1 MHEAELDLPE
11 AHSPEVRR
19 EVRGP
24 QPLALYLLLEGA
36 DHLQELLVVE
46 IEHLERE
53 DLVAQKR
60 PHPLELRLELRFS

>member
-1 MHEAELDLPE
+1 MRPSLTCPK
-11 AHSPEVRR
+11 PIP
-19 EVRGP
+19 RGP
-24 QPLALYLLLEGA
+24 AGGARPTALALYLLLEGA